1 MRALLVLF
9 SSASGYLVVL
19 EIVGQKLAY
28 IGVISGLI
36 IAVIALLF
44 EEKVK
49 KTPLRI
55 IAGGAIGL
63 ISGLVVANLLTFPL
77 SASLIDSR
85 HIEFA
90 AYLLSNSIIGYIGLS
105 LGMRKG
111 DEFQGVPLSRFL
123 KDPADNRLERRAPE
137 ASMILMDTSV
147 IIDGRISEVVDS
159 GFIEGPII
167 VPRFVLTELQHIAD
181 ASDGIK
187 RQRGKKGLDVLKQ
200 IQQNGKAGAR
210 VLDRD
215 FPDIKEVDSK
225 LVALAKELNAKIL
238 TNDSNLNKVAELH
251 GVSVLNMHR
260 LASALKPQV
269 MPGEVMCIHVLK
281 EGKEQGQGV
290 GYLEDGTMV
299 VIDNAREHLGKAID
313 VSITSVL
320 QTTGG
325 RMIFSKV
332 KDDLK
337 RVVFQ

>member
-28 IGVISGLI
+28 IGIISGLI
-36 IAVIALLF
+36 IAVIALFF
-44 EEKVK
+44 EETVK

-55 IAGGAIGL
+55 LAGGAIGL

-77 SASLIDSR
+77 AASLIDSR
-85 HIEFA
+85 HIELA

-111 DEFQGVPLSRFL
+111 DEFKGFPLSTFL
-123 KDPADNRLERRAPE
+123 KEPADARHESQATV
-137 ASMILMDTSV
+137 AAMILMDTSV

-159 GFIEGPII
+159 GFIEGPLM
-167 VPRFVLTELQHIAD
+167 VPRFVLTELQYIAD
-181 ASDGIK
+181 SADGIK

-200 IQQNGKAGAR
+200 IQENHRAEVR
-210 VLDRD
+210 ILDRD
-215 FPDIKEVDSK
+215 FPDIREVDGK
-225 LVALAKELNAKIL
+225 LVALAKELKAKIL
-238 TNDSNLNKVAELH
+238 TNDANLNKVAELN
-251 GVSVLNMHR
+251 GVNVLNLNR
-260 LASALKPQV
+260 LATAMRPLV
-269 MPGEVMCIHVLK
+269 MPGEVMSIHVLK
-281 EGKEQGQGV
+281 EGKEHGQGV
-290 GYLEDGTMV
+290 GYLDDGTMV
-299 VIDNAREHLGKAID
+299 VIDNAREYLGKAID

-332 KDDLK
+332 KDDMK

>member
-1 MRALLVLF
+1 MMRALLVFF

-77 SASLIDSR
+77 AASLIDSR
-85 HIEFA
+85 HMEFA

-111 DEFQGVPLSRFL
+111 DEFQGFPLSRFL
-123 KDPADNRLERRAPE
+123 KDPADNRQERQAPVP
-137 ASMILMDTSV
+137 SMILMDTSV
-147 IIDGRISEVVDS
+147 IIDGRISDVVDS

-181 ASDGIK
+181 APDGMK

-200 IQQNGKAGAR
+200 I
-210 VLDRD
+210 
-215 FPDIKEVDSK
+215 
-225 LVALAKELNAKIL
+225 
-238 TNDSNLNKVAELH
+238 
-251 GVSVLNMHR
+251 
-260 LASALKPQV
+260 
-269 MPGEVMCIHVLK
+269 
-281 EGKEQGQGV
+281 
-290 GYLEDGTMV
+290 
-299 VIDNAREHLGKAID
+299 
-313 VSITSVL
+313 
-320 QTTGG
+320 
-325 RMIFSKV
+325 
-332 KDDLK
+332 
-337 RVVFQ
+337 